1 MLCSYTKLRPGDLR
15 NLKESDIDIEFG
27 VMTIW
32 RPTKTK
38 KMKKPKVI
46 RERLL
51 DYHLEEIKQLKQK
64 YPASPATLFFRHNEK
79 SQAEI
84 DLPFGINFL
93 YKQWKKVCKQFGIE
107 DLDLY
112 GATRHSSTTA
122 IAMVAGKKQA
132 RNFSGHETN
141 KAFDRYCQIA
151 DDDSFDMTKLMAKM
165 RGKIIDFK
173 TVKGEEK

>member
-1 MLCSYTKLRPGDLR
+1 MRQNSNGPPPQGAGPCPPYGGIIQSRALWARMFT
-15 NLKESDIDIEFG
+15 
-27 VMTIW
+27 
-32 RPTKTK
+32 
-38 KMKKPKVI
+38 
-46 RERLL
+46 
-51 DYHLEEIKQLKQK
+51 
-64 YPASPATLFFRHNEK
+64 HNEK

-141 KAFDRYCQIA
+141 KAFHRYCQIA
-151 DDDSFDMTKLMAKM
+151 DDDSFDMTQLMAKM

-173 TVKGEEK
+173 IVKGEEK